1 MLGKLLLYLIAN
13 AVTLVILG
21 AAFPHHVSY
30 TNYGTVAAF
39 ALVLTILNASIRPL
53 LRLITAPLTCL
64 TLGLSALVVNGV
76 VFYIG
81 AKLVRGISIT
91 FLAAL
96 IGAVIA
102 GFINGALSRAFERG
116 KV

>member
-1 MLGKLLLYLIAN
+1 VLGKLLLYLIAG
-13 AVTLVILG
+13 AVTLVLL
-21 AAFPHHVSY
+21 AAVFPNHVSY
-30 TNYGTVAAF
+30 TNYGAVAAF
-39 ALVLTILNASIRPL
+39 AIVLTILNASIRPV
-53 LRLITAPLTCL
+53 LRFITAPLTCL
-64 TLGLSALVVNGV
+64 TLGLSALVVNGA

-81 AKLVRGISIT
+81 AKLVSGISIT

-96 IGAVIA
+96 VGAIVA